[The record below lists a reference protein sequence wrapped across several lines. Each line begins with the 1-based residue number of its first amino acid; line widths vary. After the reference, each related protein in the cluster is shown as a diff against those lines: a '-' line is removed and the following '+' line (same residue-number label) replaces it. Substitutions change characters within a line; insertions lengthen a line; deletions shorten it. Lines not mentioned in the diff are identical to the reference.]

1 MPDVTAT
8 GTTMSPLEILV
19 ITSTAVVTYLGIV
32 GAPIFFGIRGKNS
45 AEQKG
50 ENPLW
55 GALVHGIYGYVLGLA
70 FVAFFH
76 VGVQILN
83 INPKVANCIFFHGF
97 DPSPCGG
104 LSALYIK

>member
-1 MPDVTAT
+1 MAVE
-8 GTTMSPLEILV
+8 MSPLDVLV

-32 GAPIFFGIRGKNS
+32 ATPIFFALRGKQQ

-55 GALVHGIYGYVLGLA
+55 AALLHGIYGYVLGLA

-76 VGVQILN
+76 VGVQVLN
-83 INPKVANCIFFHGF
+83 VNPEKATCVFFHGF
-97 DPSPCGG
+97 NLDACPSYGN
-104 LSALYIK
+104 LYLE